1 MGKRITFE
9 EIMARVAEFDSL
21 DKQTQRRLRQQL
33 RHAYNTAVAGSTA
46 RDQIAKAYEDCFGE
60 SVEQFANRRVNEPAA
75 FVVDAPRS
83 MWATGPSMKIQ
94 VLRDSTYGQL
104 GKVNSPGDAA
114 DLIRQA
120 IGGDA
125 VQEHVVVIML
135 DTRNNV
141 IGTAVVYVGTANT
154 VVIDIKDI
162 LLPAILTGAKAIV
175 MGHNHPSDD
184 PTPSPEDIK
193 LTRELA
199 KVCKML
205 GLDLLD
211 HVIVSTLGHRS
222 LKADNFFN

>member
-33 RHAYNTAVAGSTA
+33 RHTYNTAVAGSTA
-46 RDQIAKAYEDCFGE
+46 REQIARAYEDCFGE
-60 SVEQFANRRVNEPAA
+60 SIEKFANRVSEPAA
-75 FVVDAPRS
+75 FVVDAPRR

-104 GKVNSPGDAA
+104 GKVSSPGDAA
-114 DLIRQA
+114 HLIRQA

-125 VQEHVVVIML
+125 VQEHVVAIML

-141 IGTAVVYVGTANT
+141 MGTAVIYVGTANT

-175 MGHNHPSDD
+175 MGHNHPSND
-184 PTPSPEDIK
+184 PTPSPEDIHITRTLAQACK
-193 LTRELA
+193 L
-199 KVCKML
+199 L
-205 GLDLLD
+205 GIDLLD
-211 HVIVSTLGHRS
+211 HVIVATHTFRS
-222 LKADNFFN
+222 LKSDNFFD